1 MWWVEGNADMV
12 LETLRDQLAAA
23 ALVFPELQDFEIIER
38 HPMDNVVALVQPE
51 TEGK

>member
-23 ALVFPELQDFEIIER
+23 TLGFPELQDFEIIER
-38 HPMDNVVALVQPE
+38 QPTDVVALVQPE